1 MRAIDMRSELILLI
15 LVSVL
20 LSSGSQVLL
29 KLGMSASDIQ
39 VVLAQTDRPLQIAAS
54 IITSPLVL
62 AGLVCFGLSALFWL
76 FVLSKI
82 PLSTAYP
89 FVAFG
94 IVITAASG
102 RILLGEQI
110 TALKAFGIALI
121 VLGVLA
127 VGSSS

>member
-1 MRAIDMRSELILLI
+1 MREIDLRLDLIWLI

-29 KLGMSASDIQ
+29 KLGMSSSQIQ
-39 VVLAQTDRPLQIAAS
+39 IVLAQTDRPLQIAAS

-94 IVITAASG
+94 IVITVASG
-102 RILLGEQI
+102 CVFLREPI
-110 TALKAFGIALI
+110 TAFQAFGILLI
-121 VLGVLA
+121 VSGVIV
-127 VGSSS
+127 VGASS

>member
-1 MRAIDMRSELILLI
+1 MRSELILLI

-94 IVITAASG
+94 IVITSASG
-102 RILLGEQI
+102 RILLGEPI
-110 TALKAFGIALI
+110 TALKAFGIVLI
-121 VLGVLA
+121 VSGVLA
-127 VGSSS
+127 VGASA

>member
-1 MRAIDMRSELILLI
+1 MRSELILLI

-54 IITSPLVL
+54 IMTSPLVL

-110 TALKAFGIALI
+110 TALKAFGILLI

>member
-54 IITSPLVL
+54 IMTSPLVL

-110 TALKAFGIALI
+110 TALKAFGILLI

>member
-1 MRAIDMRSELILLI
+1 MPIELILLI
-15 LVSVL
+15 VVSVL
-20 LSSGSQVLL
+20 LSSGSQVIL
-29 KLGMSASDIQ
+29 KFAMTAPDIQ
-39 VVLAQTDRPLQIAAS
+39 IVLAQTDRPLRIAMS

-62 AGLVCFGLSALFWL
+62 AGLICFGLSALFWL

-102 RILLGEQI
+102 RILLGEPI
-110 TALKAFGIALI
+110 TALKALGIGLI
-121 VLGVLA
+121 VSGVVA
-127 VGSSS
+127 VGASS